1 MLRRATWRV
10 LACAA
15 PVHFIWLRRASTMA
29 FFAAA
34 ALTPSVAAMVRPPP
48 APSVRPRGWGVSDVA
63 AHAAATSVGPRH
75 VAAAR
80 QVAPRRASSS
90 SSPATRRSVVRRA
103 EGADEDAPAAP
114 DEERPRQTEEDDEEV
129 KGAQMTAIVT
139 GA

>member
-10 LACAA
+10 IACAA
-15 PVHFIWLRRASTMA
+15 PVHFIWLAGRASTMG

-34 ALTPSVAAMVRPPP
+34 VRPSVAAAVRPPP

-63 AHAAATSVGPRH
+63 AHAAPTSVGPRH

-103 EGADEDAPAAP
+103 EGVDEDAPAAP
-114 DEERPRQTEEDDEEV
+114 DEERPRPTAEDDEEV